1 MYLFIAE
8 MRGLVNLVLLL
19 IGINTI
25 LSLSLPVIEGD
36 NLNNFSLED
45 RDAALGLPDLEMEPE
60 FDLLNAGKEYTLVLS
75 VVVYLCICICISV
88 SVSLYLYLSLVS
100 FF

>member
-1 MYLFIAE
+1 

-45 RDAALGLPDLEMEPE
+45 RDAALGLPDLEMEPQ

-75 VVVYLCICICISV
+75 V
-88 SVSLYLYLSLVS
+88 SLLS
-100 FF
+100 FFLLNNYWCVCLLVQGPERRN